1 MALEELGTWHRDLA
15 IGLAQLRHAETIAN
29 HAGQATAD
37 SFDALYRRGTPLARS
52 NLRNEAVTLKQ
63 IAEVTEEMITARL
76 KRPLSHVLDAR
87 SNSLGV
93 PQAVVALNSD
103 VSIHIPIPVELMGT
117 NGIDAYVRD
126 FLERTIIEA
135 RSQRAYAERALTTL
149 GDSEI

>member
-1 MALEELGTWHRDLA
+1 
-15 IGLAQLRHAETIAN
+15 
-29 HAGQATAD
+29 
-37 SFDALYRRGTPLARS
+37 
-52 NLRNEAVTLKQ
+52 
-63 IAEVTEEMITARL
+63 
-76 KRPLSHVLDAR
+76 VLDAR